1 MGRVYRRGFFR
12 VAYPDD
18 TLAAAELV
26 ACSQSDIAIGSYA
39 SKYSNRLK
47 S

>member
-1 MGRVYRRGFFR
+1 MGRVYRRGLLR

-18 TLAAAELV
+18 TPAAAELV